1 MLYFIAFIL
10 GSGFGVVL
18 MCLLQI
24 NRLEADIGQSPA
36 GSLQLKEG
44 GRDEQQSQRA

>member
-24 NRLEADIGQSPA
+24 NRLEADIGQPPA
-36 GSLQLKEG
+36 DSLQLKEG
-44 GRDEQQSQRA
+44 GRNEQQSQRA

>member
-24 NRLEADIGQSPA
+24 NRLEADIDQSPS
-36 GSLQLKEG
+36 GSLQLQEG